1 MAPVD
6 VGLLSLPGYDLGA
19 DFRRCYVCIV
29 YSIEIPIPMRV
40 NFSMNKDSLNICLHR
55 CPLFLHT
62 R

>member
-29 YSIEIPIPMRV
+29 YSIEIPILWWKYMVLRLEYSPKHSR
-40 NFSMNKDSLNICLHR
+40 
-55 CPLFLHT
+55 
-62 R
+62 